1 MDLVEENPDIWTS
14 DFRKELTELMVQAVN
29 LEKDFIGDCLP
40 MNAVGLSADEFV
52 YYIDFIADRRL
63 EGVGL
68 RPLNPGIKNPF
79 PWLAELMDIKKEQNF
94 FEGRVTE
101 YQKAS
106 ALDAVDDA
114 EL

>member
-1 MDLVEENPDIWTS
+1 
-14 DFRKELTELMVQAVN
+14 
-29 LEKDFIGDCLP
+29 
-40 MNAVGLSADEFV
+40 MNAVGLNADDFV
-52 YYIDFIADRRL
+52 QYIRFVANRRL

-68 RPLNPGIKNPF
+68 PPLDPEAQNVF
-79 PWLAELMDIKKEQNF
+79 PWLAEMMDIQKEQNF

-106 ALDAVDDA
+106 ALAAVDDD